1 MEKWVYAVHSVC
13 QSPGRE
19 KEFHEWYD
27 KIHIPDI
34 LKIPGFRRTTRYD
47 IREPAEGQG
56 KYLALY
62 KIETEDIDKTMA
74 LLRGAVAKLRE
85 QGRISDVATVVAR
98 SLYRQISDIN

>member
-1 MEKWVYAVHSVC
+1 MQKWVYAVYTVC

-34 LKIPGFRRTTRYD
+34 LKTPGFRRATRYE
-47 IREPAEGQG
+47 IKNPAEGQG

-62 KIETEDIDKTMA
+62 EIETEDIDKTMA
-74 LLRGAVAKLRE
+74 LLRDAVAKLRE
-85 QGRISDVATVVAR
+85 QGRMSDVGPVLSRA
-98 SLYRQISDIN
+98 LYRQISDIS